1 MSAEVKSAAR
11 AVSSKDAAIDSAEAQ
26 EQQTRRLAVLKRST
40 DLVAELNDMVVA
52 IRQLENAQTELIRT
66 LDKFERQRGPLEA
79 QRKKLQ
85 EEVDDATK
93 DISTLRASIEELTKR
108 RAALE
113 ESLGHRRRERSEHV
127 AAIAGFQAEKE
138 GLIT

>member
-1 MSAEVKSAAR
+1 
-11 AVSSKDAAIDSAEAQ
+11 
-26 EQQTRRLAVLKRST
+26 
-40 DLVAELNDMVVA
+40 VAELNDMVVA
-52 IRQLENAQTELIRT
+52 IRQLESAQTELRRT
-66 LDKFERQRGPLEA
+66 LDKLEAQRGPLEA

-127 AAIAGFQAEKE
+127 AAIAGFKAEKE
-138 GLIT
+138 GLIA